1 MLFTIQGK
9 DTWIT
14 RPAQDTFLVE
24 PAEKDPLE
32 IPVCQELGAAAVLT
46 CLSTADNEAAPK
58 LLHLLQKVA
67 PPEGAFSATTAEQIS
82 MQRPFPVAAIKFRQ
96 GSFGKQ
102 LPHINPRDVFSRL
115 NTVVGPTWS
124 RQLELVSQRDLV
136 VTIPATAKREERQA
150 LMWHVSAVTTL
161 QVNGQTVSALGTGKS
176 EDYELA
182 YKDADSD
189 SLKRASFLLGVG
201 TYLYHLDAGQSE
213 KIPLWALPE
222 AFDLFYPAA

>member
-1 MLFTIQGK
+1 MLFKVNGNDI
-9 DTWIT
+9 WIT
-14 RPAQDTFLVE
+14 RPARTAFLVE

-32 IPVCQELGAAAVLT
+32 IPVCQELGPAAALT
-46 CLSTADNEAAPK
+46 CLSTTEDAAAAK
-58 LLHLLQKVA
+58 LLQLLQKIA
-67 PPEGAFSATTAEQIS
+67 PPEGAFSATTAEQIL
-82 MQRPFPVAAIKFRQ
+82 MQRPFPVEAIKFRQ

-102 LPHINPRDVFSRL
+102 LPHIDPRDVFSRL
-115 NTVVGPTWS
+115 NMVVGPTWS
-124 RQLELVSQRDLV
+124 RQVELVSQRDLV

-150 LMWHVSAVTTL
+150 LMWHVSAITTL

-201 TYLYHLDAGQSE
+201 TYLYHLNASKNE
-213 KIPLWALPE
+213 SIPIWALPE
-222 AFDLFYPAA
+222 AFDLFYPA